1 MIMRVL
7 SLLVLLP
14 QCILGRAN
22 DDENSS
28 SLRPPNKALSSSSS
42 TNVAANLQSDSEI
55 SQFGEGAYL
64 VNDVE
69 SFSGEVKAPSGIS
82 ILRSIDTLADD
93 LSLVLTFVNA
103 ICEEQDDNGGNKCHY
118 NWGDDLNITITLDAH
133 GNPFK
138 KGDGVKG
145 KFKVDYIVPWK
156 FDCQVC
162 GEDCV
167 LSIPVVNAG
176 TTIPGP
182 DCPFANEAH
191 TIGFELPLDNG
202 SPVAGIPTHFSG
214 HVTVK
219 RSDIVVVRISVE
231 ATVV

>member
-1 MIMRVL
+1 MRVL

-22 DDENSS
+22 DDETFS
-28 SLRPPNKALSSSSS
+28 SLRPPNRALSSSSS
-42 TNVAANLQSDSEI
+42 TNVAADLQSDSEI

-69 SFSGEVKAPSGIS
+69 SFSGKVKAQSGIS
-82 ILRSIDTLADD
+82 ISRTIDTLADD
-93 LSLVLTFVNA
+93 ISLDLSFNA
-103 ICEEQDDNGGNKCHY
+103 PCEEQDDYGGNKCHY
-118 NWGDDLNITITLDAH
+118 NWGDDLIVTITLDAH

-138 KGDGVKG
+138 KGDSVKG
-145 KFKVDYIVPWK
+145 KFKVDYIIPWK

-167 LSIPVVNAG
+167 LSFPVIKQD

-182 DCPFANEAH
+182 DCPFANEAS
-191 TIGFELPLDNG
+191 TVSFEVPLG
-202 SPVAGIPTHFSG
+202 SSSPVAGIPTHFSG

-219 RSDIVVVRISVE
+219 RSDIAVARISVE